1 MGVFKEHAHAFE
13 AVAKKQNQIWND
25 ACDYGYAYNTER
37 TPEDIKLLLHYVAD
51 LKGSSLVRKRE
62 ANPGCGYVSLTIR
75 IGWEVDE
82 GMECGTQY
90 TIASQ
95 NINKRMKNGLFNR
108 DANRFI
114 SVDIENYREPYRN
127 R

>member
-13 AVAKKQNQIWND
+13 NVARKQAQIWND
-25 ACDYGYAYNTER
+25 ACDAGYAYNTNY
-37 TPEDIKLLLHYVAD
+37 PPHLIDDLLMFVND
-51 LKGSSLVRKRE
+51 LKGTSLVRKRE
-62 ANPGCGYVSLTIR
+62 EDRSLGWVRLTIR

-82 GMECGTQY
+82 GMECGTEY
-90 TIASQ
+90 VIASQ
-95 NINKRMKNGLFNR
+95 NITNRMKNGLIVK

-114 SVDIENYREPYRN
+114 SVDIKNYREPYKN